1 MNRATA
7 PRFRFYGTPANYR
20 SVLSGELSIRRR
32 AADVRRLEIE
42 IADFVG
48 HDDAVVLPQA
58 RLGVYLATRALVDAD
73 RDEVILSPYTIHDV
87 VNMVIAAGG
96 RPVFVD
102 IDPDTCNISP
112 TAIGPAITART
123 AFVMVTHLHGL
134 ACDMAAVRAA
144 CEPAAIPVIEDAAQ
158 ALGAR
163 SDGRRVGGI
172 GLAGIMS
179 FGRAKNVNGF
189 FGGAV
194 ASSDASLMKRMRTE
208 LEAFP
213 LIDRSVLLKRIG
225 LCAVA
230 DIATAPPV
238 FRFVTFPVI
247 RSGLRRGR
255 SGVSEVVQ
263 TERNP
268 VLRSTLPKNYA
279 RRLRPSQA
287 RTVLEQLPLVDT
299 RAQTRHAIARI
310 YHEGLKEVPG
320 VTLPPWRE
328 DGSHTYMQFP
338 ISVEGRDGLVR
349 ALGLEGLDVPIQH
362 LRNTADLEIFA
373 PFGVDCPDARRASQ
387 SIVLLPTYPGIGSTT
402 AAAIVEGIRKIMT
415 DRFTRIP
422 IAHS

>member
-1 MNRATA
+1 MSRTTA
-7 PRFRFYGTPANYR
+7 PRFRFYGTPANYL
-20 SVLSGELSIRRR
+20 SVLSGELSTGRR
-32 AADVRRLEIE
+32 AGDIRRLELE
-42 IADFVG
+42 IAGFVG

-58 RLGVYLATRALVDAD
+58 RLGVYLATRTLVTAD

-112 TAIGPAITART
+112 AAIGPAITQRT

-134 ACDMAAVRAA
+134 ACDMAAMRAI
-144 CEPAAIPVIEDAAQ
+144 CEPVGVPVVEDAAQ

-163 SDGRRVGGI
+163 SSGSRVGGI
-172 GLAGIMS
+172 GLAGIVS

-194 ASSDASLMKRMRTE
+194 VSSDTSLVARMRAE

-213 LIDRSVLLKRIG
+213 LIDRSVLLKRIAM
-225 LCAVA
+225 CAVT

-238 FRFVTFPVI
+238 FRFVTFPLI

-268 VLRSTLPKNYA
+268 VLRSTLPDRYA
-279 RRLRPSQA
+279 RLMRPSQA
-287 RTVLEQLPLVDT
+287 RTVLEQLPLVDA

-310 YHEGLKEVPG
+310 YHAGLQDVPG
-320 VTLPPWRE
+320 VTLPPWRV
-328 DGSHTYMQFP
+328 DGSHAYMQFP
-338 ISVEGRDGLVR
+338 IRVDDRDGLVR
-349 ALGLEGLDVPIQH
+349 ALGLKGLDVPIQH
-362 LRNTADLEIFA
+362 LRNTADLDIFA
-373 PFGVDCPDARRASQ
+373 PYRVDCPNARGVSQ

-402 AAAIVEGIRKIMT
+402 ARAIVGGIRRIMMA
-415 DRFTRIP
+415 RSAP
-422 IAHS
+422 MPVAHS